1 MCTART
7 SALAYGPF
15 THRHGSRALAISV
28 AAALWVLASCGVTE
42 PDVGLDPDGD
52 LGAADDAGASAR
64 EVIPAS
70 AFLPGVFGTGAGTTG
85 APRPPRAELRPLPG
99 RGVGRPVLT
108 SNNPEL
114 VTGAG
119 VLYMNRRSPTRGGAP
134 TRLEGRFGVY
144 LHHLNRSGG
153 SLAFSILV
161 TNPNGEPVTVW
172 ARGSGYTQAETG
184 GLAIGASP
192 DYRVSE
198 DWILDRPDT
207 ATPMLSIA
215 PGRGEVIWTKPV
227 ANGHEVDGRFT
238 LFASKPVHVY
248 VLAAAD
254 GTLQKAL
261 DVTQPVIDAPGDYRI
276 SGTPPPPFGREAGVY
291 AHDTWRGVFDIELPA
306 GPRHV
311 SFMVNTATGGGL
323 SQVQAFPAL
332 SHYDGSAA
340 EAVGMYGNVYDL
352 DVGLRGPSTGGSRRV
367 RVAFHSLATGTAS
380 RWWDGAAIAAGALIH
395 IRHVPGSESTTLFDG
410 TVAPGAVQRVRLR
423 AMVPGLAAI
432 PQALTV
438 EVF

>member
-1 MCTART
+1 MRT
-7 SALAYGPF
+7 CSSPRDHSEPK
-15 THRHGSRALAISV
+15 TRRWV
-28 AAALWVLASCGVTE
+28 AATLAWTVSLTIAACGVTE
-42 PDVGLDPDGD
+42 PPPDDAGGAT
-52 LGAADDAGASAR
+52 GAADDASSSSR

-70 AFLPGVFGTGAGTTG
+70 AFLPGILGTGPGTTG
-85 APRPPRAELRPLPG
+85 SALPPRSELRPLPG
-99 RGVGRPVLT
+99 AGMGRPVLT
-108 SNNPEL
+108 SNNPEI
-114 VTGAG
+114 VTGVG
-119 VLYMNRRSPTRGGAP
+119 VLYMNKPSPTRGGDYAI
-134 TRLEGRFGVY
+134 LEGTFGVY

-153 SLAFSILV
+153 TLAFSLLV
-161 TNPNGEPVTVW
+161 TNPSGDPVDVW
-172 ARGSGYTQAETG
+172 VRGSGYTQAETG

-207 ATPMLSIA
+207 ATPMLSIP
-215 PGRGEVIWTKPV
+215 PGRGHVVWTKPV
-227 ANGHEVDGRFT
+227 SKGHEVDGRFT
-238 LFASKPVHVY
+238 LYASAPVYVY
-248 VLAAAD
+248 VLAAQD
-254 GTLQKAL
+254 GSLQKAL
-261 DVTQPVIDAPGDYRI
+261 DVSQPVIDAPGDYRI

-291 AHDTWRGVFDIELPA
+291 AHDTWRGVFDVELPA

-323 SQVQAFPAL
+323 AQVQAFPAL

-352 DVGLRGPSTGGSRRV
+352 DVGLRGPPGASQRV

-380 RWWDGAAIAAGALIH
+380 RWWDGAALAADALVH
-395 IRHVPGSESTTLFDG
+395 IRHVPGSESTTLFEG
-410 TVAPGAVQRVRLR
+410 TVAPGELRRVRLR